1 MEVGIEV
8 GILTL
13 KNHKD
18 RMTYV
23 ESNDSWISFDNNSNL
38 LEMRCMFIGERTFVR
53 MLTYEQEFPSY
64 ADNSTDTKENP
75 PKWTRLDQF
84 EIREDEEHVKYL
96 VRVTNTELCNAL
108 AKYQR
113 KLRKELEQ

>member
-1 MEVGIEV
+1 MEVD
-8 GILTL
+8 ILTL
-13 KNHKD
+13 KNHKE
-18 RMTYV
+18 RMAYV
-23 ESNDSWISFDNNSNL
+23 ESNDNWVTFNNDSNL
-38 LEMRCMFIGERTFVR
+38 LDMRCLFIGERIFVR

-64 ADNSTDTKENP
+64 ADNSADTKENP

-96 VRVTNTELCNAL
+96 VRVTNTELCNVL

-113 KLRKELEQ
+113 KFRKELEQ

>member
-1 MEVGIEV
+1 MIMKEEMF
-8 GILTL
+8 LTL
-13 KNHKD
+13 KNHKE
-18 RMTYV
+18 RMAFV
-23 ESNDSWISFDNNSNL
+23 ESNDNWTPFDNNSNL
-38 LEMRCMFIGERTFVR
+38 LEIRCLFVGKQTFVR

-64 ADNSTDTKENP
+64 ADNSADTKENP
-75 PKWTRLDQF
+75 PKCVRLDQF

-96 VRVTNTELCNAL
+96 VRVTNTELCNVL

>member
-1 MEVGIEV
+1 MEEEN
-8 GILTL
+8 ILTL
-13 KNHKD
+13 KNQKE
-18 RMTYV
+18 RMVFV
-23 ESNDSWISFDNNSNL
+23 ENSDNWTTVDNNSDL
-38 LEMRCMFIGERTFVR
+38 LEVRCMFIGKRVFVR

-96 VRVTNTELCNAL
+96 VRVTNTELCNVL

-113 KLRKELEQ
+113 KFRKELEQ

>member
-1 MEVGIEV
+1 MEEEN
-8 GILTL
+8 ILTL
-13 KNHKD
+13 KNQKE
-18 RMTYV
+18 RMVFV
-23 ESNDSWISFDNNSNL
+23 ENSDNWTTVDNNSDL
-38 LEMRCMFIGERTFVR
+38 LEVRCLFIGERIFVR

-84 EIREDEEHVKYL
+84 EIREDEEHVKFL
-96 VRVTNTELCNAL
+96 VQVTNTELCNVL

-113 KLRKELEQ
+113 KLRKELQQ